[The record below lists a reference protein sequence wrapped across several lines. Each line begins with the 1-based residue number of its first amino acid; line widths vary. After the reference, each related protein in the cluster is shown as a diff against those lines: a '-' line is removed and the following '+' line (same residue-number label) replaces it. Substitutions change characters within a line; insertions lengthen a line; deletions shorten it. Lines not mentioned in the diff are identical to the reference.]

1 MIKIII
7 PIICFFWLSIQ
18 AAIAQNFMYQAQL
31 DTIVEDGFYR
41 ITISPQI
48 AGYLKAGLSDI
59 RLYNKDLQ
67 EVPYLMQQEQPVQYK
82 KLFREYEIVSKIS
95 KPKSGTS
102 LILRNASRSKINNI
116 HLIIQNTNAT
126 KKAQL
131 SGSHDANEWYS
142 IDDGFILYP
151 VKNQSATSEIKA
163 LEFPLSEYEYYK
175 LDIQDSLSA
184 PINIIKAGY
193 YDTYAENGKY
203 TPLEE
208 LKFIQKDSAA
218 LKQTFVYIQL
228 KQPALVDKLELA
240 ITAPTY
246 YLRPVEVNVPTI
258 TVDKRK
264 RQKTFY
270 ETVAYTTLK
279 SSADKTI
286 FPKSFHA
293 KEFYLLIQNEDNTPL
308 QIADVKAYQLNR
320 YLVAF
325 LKKGEA
331 YQIKF
336 GNDNLQAPQYDL
348 AYFTDKL
355 PETIPVL
362 QVKSILPVSSS
373 ATASDSDSTF
383 FTNKW
388 LIWAAIALVIVLL
401 SFLSFRMVK
410 DMKSNQQ

>member
-1 MIKIII
+1 M
-7 PIICFFWLSIQ
+7 LSIQ
-18 AAIAQNFMYQAQL
+18 VGIAQNFLYQAQL
-31 DTIVEDGFYR
+31 DTIAADGFYR

-48 AGYLKAGLSDI
+48 AGYLKANLSDI
-59 RLYNKDLQ
+59 RLYSKDLQ
-67 EVPYLMQQEQPVQYK
+67 EVPYLVQQEHPVQYK
-82 KLFREYEIVSKIS
+82 KLFKEYEIVSKIS
-95 KPKSGTS
+95 KPKSGTT
-102 LILRNASRSKINNI
+102 LIMRNARKSKINNI

-142 IDDGFILYP
+142 IDDGFMIYP

-163 LEFPLSEYEYYK
+163 LEFPLSEYEYYR

-203 TPLEE
+203 TQVEGLR
-208 LKFIQKDSAA
+208 FIQKDSAT
-218 LKQTFVYIQL
+218 LKQTYVYIQL
-228 KQPALVDKLELA
+228 NQPALIDKLKLD

-246 YLRPVEVNVPTI
+246 YLRPVEVKVPTI
-258 TVDKRK
+258 TKDKRK
-264 RQKTFY
+264 RQRTFY
-270 ETVAYTTLK
+270 ETVVYTTLK

-286 FPKSFHA
+286 FPDSFHA
-293 KEFYLLIQNEDNTPL
+293 KEFYLLIHNEDNIPL

-331 YQIKF
+331 YQVKV
-336 GNDNLQAPQYDL
+336 GNENLHAPQYDL

-355 PETIPVL
+355 PENIPVI

-373 ATASDSDSTF
+373 AIASDSGSTF

-388 LIWAAIALVIVLL
+388 LIWAAIGLVIVLL
-401 SFLSFRMVK
+401 SYLSFRMVK
-410 DMKSNQQ
+410 DMKSNQ

>member
-1 MIKIII
+1 M
-7 PIICFFWLSIQ
+7 LSIQ
-18 AAIAQNFMYQAQL
+18 AGIAQNFMYQAQL

-59 RLYNKDLQ
+59 RLYSKDLQ
-67 EVPYLMQQEQPVQYK
+67 EVPYLVQQEQPVQYK

-95 KPKSGTS
+95 KPKLGTS

-131 SGSHDANEWYS
+131 SGSHDANKWYS

-228 KQPALVDKLELA
+228 KQPALVDKLELD

-258 TVDKRK
+258 TIDKRK

-270 ETVAYTTLK
+270 ETVAYTTVK

-293 KEFYLLIQNEDNTPL
+293 KDFYLLIQNEDNAPL
-308 QIADVKAYQLNR
+308 QIADVKAYQINR

-355 PETIPVL
+355 PATIPII

-383 FTNKW
+383 FTDKW
-388 LIWAAIALVIVLL
+388 LIWAAIGLVIVLL

-410 DMKSNQQ
+410 DMNSNQQ